1 METSNKIAWI
11 IDSEH
16 SDISFKIAY
25 TSLAEA
31 DIPPGR
37 ENSENLHNGFPEV
50 HYLKSRDEEGRGR
63 WASDT
68 FIQTG
73 DFYCPINYSMM
84 AFTGSHFS
92 NGPGIENIAGILVI
106 RDTRKFVMLEFY
118 YEKHLFI
125 NRHRRICYKV
135 QGTIHKDDF
144 LPFDMLN
151 FPNDQLILGYEIQFS
166 GTFMFKKAPGI
177 AQ

>member
-16 SDISFKIAY
+16 SDISFKIEY
-25 TSLAEA
+25 TALAEA
-31 DIPPGR
+31 VTPLTQ
-37 ENSENLHNGFPEV
+37 ENSKNLQNGLPGIN
-50 HYLKSRDEEGRGR
+50 YLKGKDAEGRG
-63 WASDT
+63 AKGSDI

-73 DFYCPINYSMM
+73 YFYCKVNYSMM

-92 NGPGIENIAGILVI
+92 KGPGIENIAGILVI
-106 RDTRKFVMLEFY
+106 RDTKKFVMLEFY
-118 YEKHLFI
+118 YEKHLLI

-135 QGTIHKDDF
+135 KGMIHKDDF
-144 LPFDMLN
+144 LPFDVLN
-151 FPNDQLILGYEIQFS
+151 FPQNQLVLDYQILFS